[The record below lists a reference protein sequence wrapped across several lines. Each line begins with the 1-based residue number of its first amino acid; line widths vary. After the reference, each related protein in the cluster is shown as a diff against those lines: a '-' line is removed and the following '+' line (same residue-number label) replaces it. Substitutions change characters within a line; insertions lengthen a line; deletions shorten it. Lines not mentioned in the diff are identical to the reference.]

1 MTNREMILR
10 DAARLPGEAL
20 EKLLYGDEADRL
32 DTIMCGDCQARFGD
46 CPGGDDNC
54 TLDMADWLE
63 WPSARKTL
71 LKGVLEDD
79 E

>member
-20 EKLLYGDEADRL
+20 EKLLYGEEADRL
-32 DTIMCGDCQARFGD
+32 GAVMCEDCRARVGD

-54 TLDMADWLE
+54 TLTMADWFE
-63 WPSARKTL
+63 WPSDHKTL
-71 LKGVLEDD
+71 LREVGA
-79 E
+79 